1 MTTPFHSDET
11 GKLDDEWLTYGKT
24 LEANSIRLQ
33 FACHQLGRDIK
44 TACERFMEA
53 FRKGQA
59 RAKARREEQA
69 EQEGGQQ

>member
-11 GKLDDEWLTYGKT
+11 SKLDDEWLTYGKT

-33 FACHQLGRDIK
+33 FACQQLGRDIK
-44 TACERFMEA
+44 TAMARFVA
-53 FRKGQA
+53 AYRQGVA